1 MPASEIAALR
11 LRSQRLAG
19 PPAAG
24 PGEVLRT
31 LGAVQSQ
38 DYGPAKWS
46 LAQRTTGCT
55 DAALEQAFVSGRILR
70 THVLRPTWHFVAPAD
85 IRWLLAATASRVQLR
100 CAHRYR
106 QLGLDAATRKTT
118 EKLLAG
124 ALEGG
129 NHLTRREVG
138 ALLERAGIAVVGQ
151 RLPYILMNAELQGLL
166 CSGPPKGK
174 QHTFALLEERA
185 PQATRLTGDEA
196 LAELA
201 RRYFSGHGPATAKDL
216 AAWASLTG
224 AEVKRSIAMVA
235 GQLEHEVVDGL
246 TFWFA
251 PPPTPLPA
259 PPPAASPSPV
269 VHLLQTFDEYVMG
282 YGESRYVLDLAG
294 RVRPLPPM
302 PGVFAPV
309 VVLDGQVAG
318 RWRRTLTNGA
328 VVVEVALDLPFGDAQ
343 ARALALAADEFG
355 AFLGLPASL
364 VVRGA

>member
-1 MPASEIAALR
+1 MPAADIAALR
-11 LRSQRLAG
+11 LRNQWLAW
-19 PPAAG
+19 PSAAE
-24 PGEVLRT
+24 PDEVLRA

-55 DAALEQAFVSGRILR
+55 DAALEQAFASGRILR

-106 QLGLDAATRKTT
+106 QLGLDAATRTKT

-138 ALLERAGIAVVGQ
+138 ALLERAGIAAAGQ
-151 RLPYILMNAELQGLL
+151 RLPYVLMNAELQGLI
-166 CSGPPKGK
+166 CSGAPKGK

-196 LAELA
+196 LAELT

-216 AAWASLTG
+216 AAWASLTV

-251 PPPTPLPA
+251 APPA
-259 PPPAASPSPV
+259 PQAASPSPV

-282 YGESRYVLDLAG
+282 YGESRFVLDLAG

-318 RWRRTLTNGA
+318 RWRRTLTGGA
-328 VVVEVALDLPFGDAQ
+328 VVVEAALDLPFSEAQ
-343 ARALALAADEFG
+343 ARALDLAVNEFG

-364 VVRGA
+364 VVRPS